1 MSELE
6 ELIQNAKFNQN
17 KDNDRIKDKDKPLST
32 ATMKNY
38 ISNITKLHKVLNIQM
53 EITNLLW
60 IEQYKDNIINYIDSL
75 DNPNTKKNYLSII
88 ITLLKSE
95 KFPIKNKDDYDKLV
109 NDYLKII
116 KSNYENIQL
125 HSKAKVIE
133 KKEDE
138 KIITL
143 KEYDDFINLLE
154 NKNDFKKEYIMFCIL
169 RHFPIRNEVGSFIY
183 IKNKDFKKLDKD
195 IQKNNNWIVEKKE
208 KMEMIRYKFKTA
220 NHYINELPF
229 INTFPHPLTL
239 CIKRFVKNNNINSNE
254 SLFNLTENQVSHR
267 LAYISHKLLAVKL
280 STTSVFKILCN
291 DVVKN
296 NDIPTATQLLKE
308 YGKVRGTNIGTII
321 DHYINGDTNKE
332 DDNNSELSTD

>member
-109 NDYLKII
+109 NNYLKII

-143 KEYDDFINLLE
+143 KEFVDFCYSAIC
-154 NKNDFKKEYIMFCIL
+154 KNYQKEVMMFNIL
-169 RHFPIRNEVGSFIY
+169 YYFPIRNEVGSFIY
-183 IKNKDFKKLDKD
+183 IKNKDFRKLDKD

-220 NHYINELPF
+220 NYYVNELPF
-229 INTFPHPLTL
+229 INTFPLGL
-239 CIKRFVKNNNINSNE
+239 KLSMKRYIKLNNINSNE

-267 LAYISHKLLAVKL
+267 LAYISHKLLGVKL

-296 NDIPTATQLLKE
+296 NDIPTATQMLKE

-321 DHYINGDTNKE
+321 DHYINGDTNKD